1 LLNAI
6 STSAGL
12 RQVLQPYGI
21 LLVA

>member
-1 LLNAI
+1 LNAI